1 MKFILLLLVMI
12 AGTAG
17 ADAQSLKEALY
28 KGKLKKDSTSVIRK
42 TDDLS
47 TKMVDTT
54 KKVELVQVD
63 TIAVIRDS
71 AMVKNIQAGK
81 IGDTATSVTTSSET
95 TQQVDTASKLAAAAG
110 VAAVAG
116 TVVETSDPLPP
127 PVPVKSNNKIWKELT
142 DSLITN
148 MKTDVIAN
156 KKVKK
161 ETYFLTAE
169 YEISETG
176 EVSIVNVL
184 VSPENEFLS
193 NQVKDRLITSPPA
206 LAPVVDS
213 SGKARKVKRKYNFT
227 ITKE

>member
-1 MKFILLLLVMI
+1 MKSAIFILLMV
-12 AGTAG
+12 AGAFG

-54 KKVELVQVD
+54 KKAELVQVD
-63 TIAVIRDS
+63 TLAVINDS
-71 AMVKNIQAGK
+71 AMVKTIQASQATDSVAGVNK
-81 IGDTATSVTTSSET
+81 QQADTTTNLGTAT
-95 TQQVDTASKLAAAAG
+95 G
-110 VAAVAG
+110 VAAATGVVVA
-116 TVVETSDPLPP
+116 TSDPIPP
-127 PVPVKSNNKIWKELT
+127 PPPAPVKSNNKIWKELT
-142 DSLITN
+142 DSLIIS
-148 MKTDVIAN
+148 MQSDVIAN

-161 ETYFLTAE
+161 ETYFLTVE

-184 VSPENEFLS
+184 VSPENEFLG
-193 NQVKDRLITSPPA
+193 NQVKDRLITSPPL

-213 SGKARKVKRKYNFT
+213 AGKARKVKRKYNFT

>member
-1 MKFILLLLVMI
+1 MKSAIFLLLMV
-12 AGTAG
+12 AGAFA

-28 KGKLKKDSTSVIRK
+28 KGKLKKDSTGVIRK

-54 KKVELVQVD
+54 KKVEVVQVD
-63 TIAVIRDS
+63 TLAIIKDS
-71 AMVKNIQAGK
+71 ALVKNIQASQAS
-81 IGDTATSVTTSSET
+81 DSVASVTKQQADT
-95 TQQVDTASKLAAAAG
+95 TANIAAATGTAAAAG
-110 VAAVAG
+110 AV
-116 TVVETSDPLPP
+116 VSMSDPMPP
-127 PVPVKSNNKIWKELT
+127 PPPPAPVKSNNKIWKELT
-142 DSLITN
+142 DSLITS
-148 MKTDVIAN
+148 MQTDVIAN

-184 VSPENEFLS
+184 VSPENEFLA

>member
-1 MKFILLLLVMI
+1 MKSAIFFLLMV
-12 AGTAG
+12 AGALA

-28 KGKLKKDSTSVIRK
+28 KGKLKKDSTGVIRK

-54 KKVELVQVD
+54 KKVDVVQVD
-63 TIAVIRDS
+63 TLAVIKDS
-71 AMVKNIQAGK
+71 ALVKNIQASQA
-81 IGDTATSVTTSSET
+81 GDSVVTATKQQADTTT
-95 TQQVDTASKLAAAAG
+95 HVITAAGTAAAAG
-110 VAAVAG
+110 AV
-116 TVVETSDPLPP
+116 VVMSDPIPP
-127 PVPVKSNNKIWKELT
+127 PPPPAVKSNNKIWKELT
-142 DSLITN
+142 DSLITS
-148 MKTDVIAN
+148 MQTEVIAN

-184 VSPENEFLS
+184 VSPENEFLA

-213 SGKARKVKRKYNFT
+213 AGKARKVKRKYNFT

>member
-1 MKFILLLLVMI
+1 MKSAIFILLMV
-12 AGTAG
+12 AGAFA

-28 KGKLKKDSTSVIRK
+28 KGKLKKDSTGVIRK

-54 KKVELVQVD
+54 KKVEVVQVD
-63 TIAVIRDS
+63 TLAVIKDS
-71 AMVKNIQAGK
+71 ALVKNIQASQASDSVVTVSK
-81 IGDTATSVTTSSET
+81 QQADTTTN
-95 TQQVDTASKLAAAAG
+95 VAAAAG
-110 VAAVAG
+110 TAAAGAVVAM
-116 TVVETSDPLPP
+116 SDPIPP
-127 PVPVKSNNKIWKELT
+127 PPPPVKSNNKIWKELT
-142 DSLITN
+142 DSLIIS
-148 MKTDVIAN
+148 MQTDVIAN

-184 VSPENEFLS
+184 VSPENEFLA

-213 SGKARKVKRKYNFT
+213 AGKARKVKRKYNFT